1 MKKAA
6 PWIMVGL
13 TIAFAVF
20 LLGFFVGRNFT
31 NPGITMIVVETQP
44 SVTNTTIPES
54 QKSTTAPAEEITEP
68 ALGNWKINI
77 NNATLDELV
86 ILPGV
91 GPVLAQR
98 IIDYR
103 VENGAFQTIED
114 LTNVSGIGE
123 KTYQQ
128 LADFITVE
136 E

>member
-6 PWIMVGL
+6 PMIMIGL
-13 TIAFAVF
+13 TVAFAVF

-44 SVTNTTIPES
+44 APTAAPIQETRDDTSKPTEEVTKPT
-54 QKSTTAPAEEITEP
+54 
-68 ALGNWKINI
+68 LGNWKINI
-77 NNATLDELV
+77 NTATVDELV

-103 VENGAFQTIED
+103 TANGAFQGIED
-114 LTNVSGIGE
+114 LTKVSGIGD

-128 LADFITVE
+128 LAEFITVE